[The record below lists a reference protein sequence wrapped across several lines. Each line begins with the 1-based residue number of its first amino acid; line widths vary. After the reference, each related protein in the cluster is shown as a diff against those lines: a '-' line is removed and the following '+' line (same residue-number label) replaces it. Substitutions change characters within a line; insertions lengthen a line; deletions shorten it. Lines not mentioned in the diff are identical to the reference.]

1 MFNFVSKADL
11 EVLAE
16 IPTLRATNL
25 NIGNKVLALTVDNF
39 EVKLPLEQLEPLKTL
54 KPEL

>member
-16 IPTLRATNL
+16 IPTLRVTNL
-25 NIGNKVLALTVDNF
+25 SIGNTVQ
-39 EVKLPLEQLEPLKTL
+39 PLQ
-54 KPEL
+54 

>member
-1 MFNFVSKADL
+1 MFNFVSKTEL

-25 NIGNKVLALTVDNF
+25 SIGNTVLALTVDNF
-39 EVKLPLEQLEPLKTL
+39 KV
-54 KPEL
+54 